1 VLAMADV
8 RLDVM
13 DAVLTYAA
21 IQGVEQPIDGWRHAF
36 ADAFRGSPVLCDR
49 FKQTTDEWGA
59 LVPIGRD
66 ACRDRRLD
74 ILEASCF
81 LCLSRAA
88 NG

>member
-13 DAVLTYAA
+13 DAVLKYAA
-21 IQGVEQPIDGWRHAF
+21 IQGEEQPIDGWRHTF
-36 ADAFRGSPVLCDR
+36 ADAFRGSR

-66 ACRDRRLD
+66 ACREIR
-74 ILEASCF
+74 
-81 LCLSRAA
+81 
-88 NG
+88 